1 MELIGAPYRT
11 FYGTIWNVNEGL
23 VYLWATIYFWQIDK
37 HWFPLIAFGY
47 SLCVLSN
54 ILVYFFPESPVY
66 LINKGLFREAKLSLE
81 YIAKINGK
89 DFKFDEDY
97 FAQQDCASFSK
108 LNT

>member
-1 MELIGAPYRT
+1 MVSKSFWLTVSMIFLNGAFESIRLSIGYNYCMELIGASYRT

-66 LINKGLFREAKLSLE
+66 LINKGLFREAK
-81 YIAKINGK
+81 
-89 DFKFDEDY
+89 
-97 FAQQDCASFSK
+97 
-108 LNT
+108 